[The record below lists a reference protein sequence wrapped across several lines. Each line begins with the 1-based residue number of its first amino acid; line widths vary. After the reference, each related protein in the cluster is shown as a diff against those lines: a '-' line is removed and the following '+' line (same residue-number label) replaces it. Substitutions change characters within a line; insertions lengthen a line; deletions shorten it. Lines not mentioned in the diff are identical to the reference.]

1 MLRLTLIGGLRIEVD
16 GEDRTPSRVDR
27 PTALLAWLALTPGMH
42 PRGSVA
48 ARFWPDVLDSS
59 ALASL
64 RSATWSLRRLLGPQA
79 ALLVA
84 TRDRIGLEGE
94 SLCVDVREVD
104 ALIAAGRDDEALRLA
119 EGELLPGAEGDWV
132 DEPRARHKDL
142 VIDLLGR
149 LVAAAAADGDLQR
162 AAELARRRAAHD
174 PLSEDL
180 HRDLFRR
187 LAAAGDRGAAL
198 AAYADLRRR
207 LLTTLGVGPS
217 EATRALVDGLSV
229 EQPASDG
236 SLPHRLRR
244 VERSPFVGRASEVE
258 LLRSVWQRAHEGV
271 RPQLALVVGEPG
283 IGKTRLAARV
293 AAEVAEGG
301 GTVLYGGAA
310 EGVASPLEPFLEAL
324 QGGQTLPLD
333 ELSLADDEP
342 AEKVRALFTLVEQSL
357 AGHASTGP
365 VLLVLD
371 DLHWADRATMLLLGY
386 VMRSPVGDRLLV
398 LALFRERETAD
409 SPLAEGL
416 AALRRECD
424 VERLELA
431 GLEPQEV
438 EELVRADEDTSAA
451 AAHAAVIARRT
462 GGNPYFVRELARDV
476 AASGSTHLDFVPAA
490 IRDLVNARVAR
501 LGEGT
506 VDALTA
512 AAVLGERFPVPVLE
526 SMLGPGS
533 AEIGDALD
541 AAIAAGFIHELGAG
555 RFSFVHTLDREA
567 IYMRVGPARR
577 GALHR
582 RAANAIAEVQGRD
595 AWPAAA
601 EIALHLCSAGDEPS
615 LAIDAASQAAEDA
628 IDKAAYGLAVLLL
641 TRALTLVPDHDR
653 ELRRKLT
660 VRRAVA
666 HQHEFHVYVDAR
678 QLSG

>member
-1 MLRLTLIGGLRIEVD
+1 MLRLTLIAGLRIEVD

-27 PTALLAWLALTPGMH
+27 PAALLAWLALTPGMH
-42 PRGSVA
+42 TRGSVA

-64 RSATWSLRRLLGPQA
+64 RSATWSLRRQLGPQA
-79 ALLVA
+79 GALVA
-84 TRDRIGLEGE
+84 TRDRIGLDGE
-94 SLCVDVREVD
+94 TLWVDVREVD
-104 ALIAAGRDDEALRLA
+104 LLVAAGRDEEALGLA
-119 EGELLPGAEGDWV
+119 DGELLPGAEGEWI
-132 DEPRARHKDL
+132 DEPRARHRAL

-149 LVAAAAADGDLQR
+149 LVARCAQDGDLQR
-162 AAELARRRAAHD
+162 AAELARRRAALD

-217 EATRALVDGLSV
+217 EATRAVVDRLSV
-229 EQPASDG
+229 EQPSSDG

-244 VERSPFVGRASEVE
+244 VERSPFVGRTSELE
-258 LLRSVWQRAHEGV
+258 LLRAVWQRAHAGV

-310 EGVASPLEPFLEAL
+310 EGVVSPLEPFLEAL
-324 QGGQTLPLD
+324 QGGQAVPLD
-333 ELSLADDEP
+333 DLSLADDAP

-357 AGHASTGP
+357 AGHASKGP

-398 LALFRERETAD
+398 LALFRERETAG

-431 GLEPQEV
+431 GLEPLEV
-438 EELVRADEDTSAA
+438 EELVRADEDTSGAVP
-451 AAHAAVIARRT
+451 HAELIARRT

-512 AAVLGERFPVPVLE
+512 AAVLGERFPVLVLE
-526 SMLGPGS
+526 PMLGAAPGDV
-533 AEIGDALD
+533 GDALD
-541 AAIAAGFIHELGAG
+541 AAIAAGFILELGAG

-577 GALHR
+577 AALHR
-582 RAANAIAEVQGRD
+582 RAANAIAEVQGRET
-595 AWPAAA
+595 WPAAA
-601 EIALHLCSAGDEPS
+601 EIALHLCSAGDDTS
-615 LAIDAASQAAEDA
+615 AAIEAASAAAEDA
-628 IDKAAYGLAVLLL
+628 IDKGAYGLAVLLF
-641 TRALTLVPDHDR
+641 TRALVLVPEDDGA
-653 ELRRKLT
+653 LRRRLT

>member
-1 MLRLTLIGGLRIEVD
+1 MLRLTLIGGLQIEVD
-16 GEDRTPSRVDR
+16 GEDRTPPRVDR
-27 PTALLAWLALTPGMH
+27 PAALLAWLALTPGTH
-42 PRGSVA
+42 ARGSVA

-79 ALLVA
+79 AVLAA
-84 TRDRIGLEGE
+84 TRDRIGLDGE
-94 SLCVDVREVD
+94 SLWVDVREVD
-104 ALIAAGRDDEALRLA
+104 GLIAAGRDDEALALA
-119 EGELLPGAEGDWV
+119 DGELLPGAEGDWV
-132 DEPRARHKDL
+132 DEPRERHRTL
-142 VIDLLGR
+142 VMDLLGR
-149 LVAAAAADGDLQR
+149 LVVRAAQDGDVLRAAD
-162 AAELARRRAAHD
+162 LARRRAALD
-174 PLSEDL
+174 PLSEEL

-217 EATRALVDGLSV
+217 EATRALVEDLSV
-229 EQPASDG
+229 EHPSPDG
-236 SLPHRLRR
+236 SFPHRLRR

-258 LLRSVWQRAHEGV
+258 LLRTVWQRAHEGV

-293 AAEVAEGG
+293 AAEVAEAG

-310 EGVASPLEPFLEAL
+310 EGVAAPLEPFLEAL
-324 QGGQTLPLD
+324 QGGQALALD

-342 AEKVRALFTLVEQSL
+342 AEKVRALFSLVEQSL
-357 AGHASTGP
+357 AGHASSGP

-398 LALFRERETAD
+398 LALFREREIAG

-424 VERLELA
+424 VERVELA

-438 EELVRADEDTSAA
+438 EELVGADEDTSGAVP
-451 AAHAAVIARRT
+451 HAALIARRT

-526 SMLGPGS
+526 SMLGAASG
-533 AEIGDALD
+533 EVGDALD

-577 GALHR
+577 AALHR
-582 RAANAIAEVQGRD
+582 RAANAIAEVRGRET
-595 AWPAAA
+595 WPAAA
-601 EIALHLCSAGDEPS
+601 EIALHLCSAGDDPS
-615 LAIDAASQAAEDA
+615 AAIDAASAAAEDA
-628 IDKAAYGLAVLLL
+628 IDRGAYGLAVLLL
-641 TRALTLVPDHDR
+641 TRALALVPEEDR
-653 ELRRKLT
+653 AQRKQLS

>member
-27 PTALLAWLALTPGMH
+27 PAALLAWLALTPGMH
-42 PRGSVA
+42 VRGAVA
-48 ARFWPDVLDSS
+48 ARFWPNVLDAS

-64 RSATWSLRRLLGPQA
+64 RSATWSLRRQLGPQA
-79 ALLVA
+79 DVLVA
-84 TRDRIGLEGE
+84 TRDRIGLDGE
-94 SLCVDVREVD
+94 SLWVDVREVD
-104 ALIAAGRDDEALRLA
+104 DLVEAGRDDEALEFA
-119 EGELLPGAEGDWV
+119 EGELLPGAEGDWI
-132 DEPRARHKDL
+132 DAPRARHREL
-142 VIDLLGR
+142 VMDLLGR
-149 LVAAAAADGDLQR
+149 LSTRAAQDGDLQR
-162 AAELARRRAAHD
+162 AAELARRRAALD

-217 EATRALVDGLSV
+217 EATRALVDELSV
-229 EQPASDG
+229 EQVSSDG

-244 VERSPFVGRASEVE
+244 VERSPFVGRATEVE
-258 LLRSVWQRAHEGV
+258 LLRSLWQRAHDGV
-271 RPQLALVVGEPG
+271 RPQLALLVGEPG

-293 AAEVAEGG
+293 AAEAAEGG
-301 GTVLYGGAA
+301 GTVLYGGAE
-310 EGVASPLEPFLEAL
+310 EGAASPLEPFLEAL
-324 QGGQTLPLD
+324 QGGQGLALD

-342 AEKVRALFTLVEQSL
+342 AEKVRALFALVEQRL
-357 AGHASTGP
+357 AGHASKGP

-386 VMRSPVGDRLLV
+386 VMRSPVGDQLLV
-398 LALFRERETAD
+398 LALYRDRETAD

-431 GLEPQEV
+431 GLEAKEV
-438 EELVRADEDTSAA
+438 EELVRADEDTSGAVP
-451 AAHAAVIARRT
+451 HAALIARRT

-512 AAVLGERFPVPVLE
+512 AAVLGERFPVAVLG
-526 SMLGPGS
+526 SMLGAARGET
-533 AEIGDALD
+533 AEALD
-541 AAIAAGFIHELGAG
+541 AATAAGFIHELGAG

-577 GALHR
+577 AALHR
-582 RAANAIAEVQGRD
+582 RAAAAIAEAQGPD
-595 AWPAAA
+595 TWPAAA
-601 EIALHLCSAGDEPS
+601 EIALHLCSAADDPAA
-615 LAIDAASQAAEDA
+615 AIEAAAAAAEDA
-628 IDKAAYGLAVLLL
+628 VDRAAYGLAVLLL
-641 TRALTLVPDHDR
+641 TRALVLAPEEDR
-653 ELRRKLT
+653 ALRRQLT

-666 HQHEFHVYVDAR
+666 HQYEIHVYVDAR

>member
-27 PTALLAWLALTPGMH
+27 PAALLAWLALTPGMH
-42 PRGSVA
+42 ARGSVA

-64 RSATWSLRRLLGPQA
+64 RSATWSLRRQLGPQA
-79 ALLVA
+79 AALVA
-84 TRDRIGLEGE
+84 TRDRIGLDGD
-94 SLCVDVREVD
+94 SLWVDVREVD
-104 ALIAAGRDDEALRLA
+104 GLIATGRDDEALELA
-119 EGELLPGAEGDWV
+119 EGDLLPGAEGDWV
-132 DEPRARHKDL
+132 DEPRARHRAL
-142 VIDLLGR
+142 LIGLLGR
-149 LVAAAAADGDLQR
+149 LVVRAAQDGDLQR
-162 AAELARRRAAHD
+162 AAELARRRAALD

-217 EATRALVDGLSV
+217 EATRAVVDGLSV
-229 EQPASDG
+229 EQPPSDG

-244 VERSPFVGRASEVE
+244 VERSPFVGRSGELE

-293 AAEVAEGG
+293 ASEVADGG

-310 EGVASPLEPFLEAL
+310 EGVASPMEPFLEAL
-324 QGGQTLPLD
+324 QGGQALPLD
-333 ELSLADDEP
+333 DLSPTDDEP

-357 AGHASTGP
+357 VGHASTGP

-398 LALFRERETAD
+398 LALFRERETAG

-438 EELVRADEDTSAA
+438 EELVRADEDTSGAVP
-451 AAHAAVIARRT
+451 HAALIARRT

-526 SMLGPGS
+526 TMLGAAPGDV
-533 AEIGDALD
+533 GDALD
-541 AAIAAGFIHELGAG
+541 AAIAAGFILELGAG

-577 GALHR
+577 AALHR
-582 RAANAIAEVQGRD
+582 RAANAIAEVQGRET
-595 AWPAAA
+595 WPAAA
-601 EIALHLCSAGDEPS
+601 EIALHLCSAGDDPS
-615 LAIDAASQAAEDA
+615 AAIEAASAAAEDA
-628 IDKAAYGLAVLLL
+628 IDRGAYGLAVLLL
-641 TRALTLVPDHDR
+641 TRALALVPEEDR
-653 ELRRKLT
+653 ALRKRLT

>member
-1 MLRLTLIGGLRIEVD
+1 MLRLTLIGGLSIEVD

-27 PTALLAWLALTPGMH
+27 PAALLAWLALTPGMH
-42 PRGSVA
+42 ARGSVA

-64 RSATWSLRRLLGPQA
+64 RSATWSLRRQLGSQA
-79 ALLVA
+79 GLLVA
-84 TRDRIGLEGE
+84 TRDRIGLDGE
-94 SLCVDVREVD
+94 ALWVDVRELD
-104 ALIAAGRDDEALRLA
+104 ALVAAGRDDEALELA
-119 EGELLPGAEGDWV
+119 DGDLLPGAEGDWV
-132 DEPRARHKDL
+132 DEPRTRHREL
-142 VIDLLGR
+142 LIDLLGR
-149 LVAAAAADGDLQR
+149 LVARAAQDGDLQR
-162 AAELARRRAAHD
+162 AAELARRRAALD
-174 PLSEDL
+174 PLSEEL

-198 AAYADLRRR
+198 AAYGDLRRR

-217 EATRALVDGLSV
+217 EATRAVVDELSV
-229 EQPASDG
+229 EQPVADG

-258 LLRSVWQRAHEGV
+258 LLRVVWQRAHEGV

-324 QGGQTLPLD
+324 QGGPALD
-333 ELSLADDEP
+333 DLSLADDEP

-398 LALFRERETAD
+398 LALFRDRETEG

-431 GLEPQEV
+431 GLEAQEV
-438 EELVRADEDTSAA
+438 EELVRADEDTSGA
-451 AAHAAVIARRT
+451 AAHAALIARRT

-490 IRDLVNARVAR
+490 IRDLVNARVAQ

-506 VDALTA
+506 VDTLTA
-512 AAVLGERFPVPVLE
+512 AAVLGERFPVAVLE
-526 SMLGPGS
+526 SMLGAAP
-533 AEIGDALD
+533 EDVGDALD

-577 GALHR
+577 AALHR
-582 RAANAIAEVQGRD
+582 RAATAIAAVRGEG

-601 EIALHLCSAGDEPS
+601 EIALHLCSAADDPS
-615 LAIDAASQAAEDA
+615 AAIEAASAAAEEA

-641 TRALTLVPDHDR
+641 TRALGLVPEEDR
-653 ELRRKLT
+653 ALRRKLT